1 MKVLIDTNVILDFFL
16 LREPHTTNACRLF
29 EMVYKDE
36 IAGFATANSITDVYY
51 VTTKKLGENAARE
64 AIRELLKI
72 LGIIAVDGNDCNNAL
87 SLPIADFEDALVT
100 VCAGKEDTDYIVSN
114 DNEFTQIDSALA
126 TVVSLY
132 DFINSQQ

>member
-1 MKVLIDTNVILDFFL
+1 MKALIDTNVILDFFL
-16 LREPHTTNACRLF
+16 SREPHTANANRLF
-29 EMVYKDE
+29 EMIYKDE

-64 AIRELLKI
+64 AIRELIKI
-72 LGIIAVDGNDCNNAL
+72 LGIIAVDGNDCTNAL

-100 VCAGKEDTDYIVSN
+100 ACAGKEDIDCIVSN
-114 DNEFTQIDSALA
+114 DKEFTQIDSALA

-132 DFINSQQ
+132 DFINRRQ